1 MPLIIGK
8 GFSQLTSSS
17 LWESLHEEF
26 HKFSL
31 SLLYVTNGNR
41 SRLQLPVSYKPRATG
56 LSGLVWDSPDKSI
69 KKVKLA
75 CISASP
81 TFFLITH
88 VSVQQC
94 YIKSTTK
101 ISAATISIYFLL
113 TYLQSLEVALIK
125 AVGLGF
131 AYYSAELGCSPALRP
146 AVNQGLDWI
155 VLSQLALGRFPVCS
169 MCSHFSGASR
179 IFLLMETGEVRER

>member
-1 MPLIIGK
+1 M
-8 GFSQLTSSS
+8 
-17 LWESLHEEF
+17 
-26 HKFSL
+26 
-31 SLLYVTNGNR
+31 
-41 SRLQLPVSYKPRATG
+41 
-56 LSGLVWDSPDKSI
+56 
-69 KKVKLA
+69 
-75 CISASP
+75 
-81 TFFLITH
+81 
-88 VSVQQC
+88 QQC